1 MRMKTLPI
9 CLALTSLLL
18 GGCAD
23 KPAQPTEAVADIA
36 IPLNVGYAQPLLPD
50 IYPSAPEVV
59 RYDRYRLV
67 DISPSQAQRYPL
79 EQIVHLRIPASVS
92 PTVGDAL
99 HYALRDSGYRL
110 CTSDGQAN
118 HLYRLP
124 LPAVHYQMGSIRLNV
139 ALQILVG
146 PARQLWV
153 DDVQREV
160 CYRLRPEYT
169 PSAPDAGMSG
179 MSGASSVSV
188 VTPLSAGSTPLPVP
202 PVLNTSTGHTDVN
215 KVHRGG
221 WLK

>member
-1 MRMKTLPI
+1 MRMK

-23 KPAQPTEAVADIA
+23 KPAQPTEAAADIA

-146 PARQLWV
+146 PAWQLWV

-169 PSAPDAGMSG
+169 PSAPDAG

>member
-23 KPAQPTEAVADIA
+23 KPAQPTEAAADIA

-146 PARQLWV
+146 PAWQLWV

-179 MSGASSVSV
+179 ASSVSV

-202 PVLNTSTGHTDVN
+202 PVLNISTGHTDVN

>member
-9 CLALTSLLL
+9 CLALTSVLL

-23 KPAQPTEAVADIA
+23 KPSRPAELVADSA
-36 IPLNVGYAQPLLPD
+36 IPVNTSHARPVLPD
-50 IYPSAPEVV
+50 LYLSVPEVV

-79 EQIVHLRIPASVS
+79 EQIVHLRTPASVS
-92 PTVGDAL
+92 PTVGDGL
-99 HYALRDSGYRL
+99 HYALRDSGYHL

-118 HLYRLP
+118 RLYRLP
-124 LPAVHYQMGSIRLNV
+124 LPAVQYQMGPIRLNV
-139 ALQILVG
+139 ALQILAG
-146 PARQLWV
+146 PAWQLLV

-169 PSAPDAGMSG
+169 PSESAVSAVPPS
-179 MSGASSVSV
+179 SAS
-188 VTPLSAGSTPLPVP
+188 VTAPLSAGSTPLPVP
-202 PVLNTSTGHTDVN
+202 PVLNTSAGHSGVN

>member
-9 CLALTSLLL
+9 CFALTSLLL

-23 KPAQPTEAVADIA
+23 KLSRPAEPVADTAIPVNTGQAQPVS
-36 IPLNVGYAQPLLPD
+36 PD

-118 HLYRLP
+118 RLYRLP
-124 LPAVHYQMGSIRLNV
+124 LPAVQYQMGPVRLNV
-139 ALQILVG
+139 ALQILAG
-146 PARQLWV
+146 PAWQLLV

-160 CYRLRPEYT
+160 CYRLRPEYM
-169 PSAPDAGMSG
+169 PSAPDAGRGS
-179 MSGASSVSV
+179 ASSVSA
-188 VTPLSAGSTPLPVP
+188 VTPLSAGH
-202 PVLNTSTGHTDVN
+202 TGVN

>member
-9 CLALTSLLL
+9 CFALTSLLL

-23 KPAQPTEAVADIA
+23 KPSQPPEPVADTA
-36 IPLNVGYAQPLLPD
+36 TPVNTGHIPDV
-50 IYPSAPEVV
+50 YPSVPEVV

-79 EQIVHLRIPASVS
+79 EQIVHLRIPSSVS

-99 HYALRDSGYRL
+99 HYTLRDTGYRL
-110 CTSDGQAN
+110 CAGSEQTN
-118 HLYRLP
+118 RLYRLP
-124 LPAVHYQMGSIRLNV
+124 LPAVQYQMGPMRLNV
-139 ALQILVG
+139 ALQLLAG
-146 PARQLWV
+146 PAWQLLV

-169 PSAPDAGMSG
+169 PSGPAVRAVNHS
-179 MSGASSVSV
+179 SSSVA
-188 VTPLSAGSTPLPVP
+188 TPLSAGSEPLPVP
-202 PVLNTSTGHTDVN
+202 PVLNTSSGHTSV
-215 KVHRGG
+215 KPVHRGG

>member
-1 MRMKTLPI
+1 MSCPDFTVV
-9 CLALTSLLL
+9 

-146 PARQLWV
+146 PAWQLWV

>member
-23 KPAQPTEAVADIA
+23 KPAQPTEAAADIA

-146 PARQLWV
+146 PAWLLWV

-179 MSGASSVSV
+179 ASSVSV
-188 VTPLSAGSTPLPVP
+188 VTPLSAGSAPLPVP

>member
-9 CLALTSLLL
+9 CFALTSLLL

-23 KPAQPTEAVADIA
+23 KPSRPAEPVADTAIPVNTGLAQPVS
-36 IPLNVGYAQPLLPD
+36 PD

-118 HLYRLP
+118 RLYRLP
-124 LPAVHYQMGSIRLNV
+124 LPAVQYQMGPVRLNV
-139 ALQILVG
+139 ALQILAG
-146 PARQLWV
+146 PAWQLLV

-160 CYRLRPEYT
+160 CYRLRPEYM
-169 PSAPDAGMSG
+169 PSAPDAGRGS
-179 MSGASSVSV
+179 ASSVSAA
-188 VTPLSAGSTPLPVP
+188 TPLSAGSTPLSAP
-202 PVLNTSTGHTDVN
+202 PVLNTSAGHTGVN

>member
-1 MRMKTLPI
+1 MRMKILPI

-23 KPAQPTEAVADIA
+23 KPSRPAEPVADTA
-36 IPLNVGYAQPLLPD
+36 IPVSIGHVQPVLSD

-146 PARQLWV
+146 PAWQLWV

-169 PSAPDAGMSG
+169 PSAPDAG

>member
-1 MRMKTLPI
+1 M
-9 CLALTSLLL
+9 
-18 GGCAD
+18 
-23 KPAQPTEAVADIA
+23 
-36 IPLNVGYAQPLLPD
+36 
-50 IYPSAPEVV
+50 

-146 PARQLWV
+146 PAWQLWV
-153 DDVQREV
+153 DDVQRKCV
-160 CYRLRPEYT
+160 TDFVRNTRHLRR
-169 PSAPDAGMSG
+169 MQG

>member
-23 KPAQPTEAVADIA
+23 KPAQPTEAAADIA

-146 PARQLWV
+146 PAWQLWV

-179 MSGASSVSV
+179 ASSVSV
-188 VTPLSAGSTPLPVP
+188 VTPTFCGQYAI
-202 PVLNTSTGHTDVN
+202 TGAT
-215 KVHRGG
+215 GA
-221 WLK
+221 

>member
-23 KPAQPTEAVADIA
+23 KPAQPTEAAADIA

-146 PARQLWV
+146 PAWQLWV

-169 PSAPDAGMSG
+169 PSAPDAG

-215 KVHRGG
+215 NVHRGG

>member
-23 KPAQPTEAVADIA
+23 KPAQPTEAAADIA

-146 PARQLWV
+146 PAWQLWV

-179 MSGASSVSV
+179 ASSVSV

-202 PVLNTSTGHTDVN
+202 PVLNTSNGHTDVN

>member
-23 KPAQPTEAVADIA
+23 KPAQPTEAAADIA

-59 RYDRYRLV
+59 
-67 DISPSQAQRYPL
+67 RYPL

-146 PARQLWV
+146 PAWQLWV

-169 PSAPDAGMSG
+169 PSAPDAG

>member
-9 CLALTSLLL
+9 CFALTSLLL

-23 KPAQPTEAVADIA
+23 KPSRPAEPVADTA
-36 IPLNVGYAQPLLPD
+36 IPVNTGQAQSVSPD

-118 HLYRLP
+118 RLYRLP
-124 LPAVHYQMGSIRLNV
+124 LPAVQYQMGPVRLNV
-139 ALQILVG
+139 ALQILAG
-146 PARQLWV
+146 PAWQLLV

-169 PSAPDAGMSG
+169 PSVPYAGKG
-179 MSGASSVSV
+179 CASSVSAA
-188 VTPLSAGSTPLPVP
+188 TPLSAGSTPLPAP
-202 PVLNTSTGHTDVN
+202 PVLNTSAGHTSVN

>member
-23 KPAQPTEAVADIA
+23 KPAQPTEAAADIA

-146 PARQLWV
+146 PAWQLWV

-169 PSAPDAGMSG
+169 PSAPDAG

-202 PVLNTSTGHTDVN
+202 PVLNTSTGHIDVN

>member
-23 KPAQPTEAVADIA
+23 KPAQPTEAAADIA

-146 PARQLWV
+146 PAWQLWV

-179 MSGASSVSV
+179 ASSVSV
-188 VTPLSAGSTPLPVP
+188 VDRKSV
-202 PVLNTSTGHTDVN
+202 V
-215 KVHRGG
+215 
-221 WLK
+221 

>member
-9 CLALTSLLL
+9 CLALTSLLS

-23 KPAQPTEAVADIA
+23 KPSRPAESATDTV
-36 IPLNVGYAQPLLPD
+36 IPVNTTYAQPVLPAL
-50 IYPSAPEVV
+50 YPSAPEVV

-79 EQIVHLRIPASVS
+79 EQIVHLHIPASVS

-110 CTSDGQAN
+110 RTSDGQAN
-118 HLYRLP
+118 RLYRLP
-124 LPAVHYQMGSIRLNV
+124 LPAVQYQMGPIRLNV
-139 ALQILVG
+139 ALQLLAG
-146 PARQLWV
+146 PAWQLLV

-169 PSAPDAGMSG
+169 PSVPDAGRDST
-179 MSGASSVSV
+179 SSVSV
-188 VTPLSAGSTPLPVP
+188 GTPLSAGSTPVPVP
-202 PVLNTSTGHTDVN
+202 PVLNTSAGHTGV
-215 KVHRGG
+215 KRFIAEGG
-221 WLK
+221 

>member
-23 KPAQPTEAVADIA
+23 KPAQPTEAAADIA

-146 PARQLWV
+146 PAWQLWV

-179 MSGASSVSV
+179 ASSVSV
-188 VTPLSAGSTPLPVP
+188 VTPLSAGSTPL

>member
-67 DISPSQAQRYPL
+67 DISPSQAQRYLL

-124 LPAVHYQMGSIRLNV
+124 LPAVHYQMGSIRLNL

-146 PARQLWV
+146 PAWQLWV

>member
-146 PARQLWV
+146 PA
-153 DDVQREV
+153 
-160 CYRLRPEYT
+160 
-169 PSAPDAGMSG
+169 SA
-179 MSGASSVSV
+179 V
-188 VTPLSAGSTPLPVP
+188 V
-202 PVLNTSTGHTDVN
+202 
-215 KVHRGG
+215 GG
-221 WLK
+221 

>member
-1 MRMKTLPI
+1 MRIRTLPI
-9 CLALTSLLL
+9 CLGFTSLLL

-23 KPAQPTEAVADIA
+23 KPSRPAEPVADTA
-36 IPLNVGYAQPLLPD
+36 ISLNTGHAQSVLPD

-118 HLYRLP
+118 RLYRLP
-124 LPAVHYQMGSIRLNV
+124 LPAVQYQMGPIRLNV
-139 ALQILVG
+139 ALQLLAG
-146 PARQLWV
+146 PAWQLWV

-160 CYRLRPEYT
+160 CYRLRPEYM
-169 PSAPDAGMSG
+169 PSAPDAGMVS
-179 MSGASSVSV
+179 ASSVFV
-188 VTPLSAGSTPLPVP
+188 ATPLSAGSTPLPVP
-202 PVLNTSTGHTDVN
+202 PVLNTSAGHAGVN

>member
-1 MRMKTLPI
+1 MRIKTLPI
-9 CLALTSLLL
+9 CFALTSLLL

-23 KPAQPTEAVADIA
+23 KPSRPAKPVVDTAIPVNTGQAQPVS
-36 IPLNVGYAQPLLPD
+36 PD

-99 HYALRDSGYRL
+99 HYALRDSGYHL

-118 HLYRLP
+118 RLYRLP
-124 LPAVHYQMGSIRLNV
+124 LPAVQYQMGPVRLNV
-139 ALQILVG
+139 ALQILAG
-146 PARQLWV
+146 PAWQLLV

-160 CYRLRPEYT
+160 CYRLRPEYM
-169 PSAPDAGMSG
+169 PSVPDAGKGS
-179 MSGASSVSV
+179 ASSVSAA
-188 VTPLSAGSTPLPVP
+188 TPLSAGSTPLPAP
-202 PVLNTSTGHTDVN
+202 PVLNTSAGHTGVN